1 MEGRI
6 ISGETAIIEINEFEW
21 QKNISSGEYLDIES
35 IEIGTNNTISLR
47 KKIPFYKYIINYM
60 LTSYSDRLGIEK
72 EDIGEIAS
80 NIFTSIQKGEKNA
93 EFEKIVNL
101 VVELFREKNLY
112 PHGSKSEV
120 YGSLEYDKDKRKVWK
135 KTQIRKDFK
144 ASVISRDKMF
154 IYGFGLGIEIEEL
167 EVFLMKVLE
176 ETGLN
181 IWDEKEAMIYIALV
195 HFPKNSVNFFVRA
208 MDLYNN
214 EKKANIKERK
224 KETSLN
230 TTILQNSLDD
240 YINEYRNMEQV
251 DDSIILNII
260 AYHKDLVLENTNRT
274 ILKEF
279 ISTFREV

>member
-1 MEGRI
+1 
-6 ISGETAIIEINEFEW
+6 
-21 QKNISSGEYLDIES
+21 
-35 IEIGTNNTISLR
+35 
-47 KKIPFYKYIINYM
+47 
-60 LTSYSDRLGIEK
+60 
-72 EDIGEIAS
+72 
-80 NIFTSIQKGEKNA
+80 
-93 EFEKIVNL
+93 
-101 VVELFREKNLY
+101 
-112 PHGSKSEV
+112 
-120 YGSLEYDKDKRKVWK
+120 
-135 KTQIRKDFK
+135 
-144 ASVISRDKMF
+144 
-154 IYGFGLGIEIEEL
+154 
-167 EVFLMKVLE
+167 MKVLE

-279 ISTFREV
+279 ISTFREVEKKLSDEISAFSNVKYGNLITLQTLIIFQEEM